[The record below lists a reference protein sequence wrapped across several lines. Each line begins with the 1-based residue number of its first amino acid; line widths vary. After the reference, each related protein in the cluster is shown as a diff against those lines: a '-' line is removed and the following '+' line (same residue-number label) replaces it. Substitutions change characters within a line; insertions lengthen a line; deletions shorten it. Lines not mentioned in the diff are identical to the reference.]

1 MRSLIVVAALA
12 FAGVAAQAASAQTPS
27 SQASSSQGS
36 TAQAPA
42 SPARTA
48 ADYVMKAGQ
57 SDAFEIQSGQLAASK
72 AKRSDVQAF
81 GAQMVKDHTKSTEMV
96 LAAASK
102 SGLPAPP
109 PPALRLDQQD
119 KLSQLQAATGEVF
132 DSLYASQQLQAH
144 EEALALHSAY
154 AQGGDDANLKTVA
167 AKIVPVVTQHLD
179 MLRKGGAHAGH

>member
-1 MRSLIVVAALA
+1 MA
-12 FAGVAAQAASAQTPS
+12 
-27 SQASSSQGS
+27 
-36 TAQAPA
+36 APA
-42 SPARTA
+42 ATA

-96 LAAASK
+96 LAAAGK
-102 SGLPAPP
+102 SGLPAASPP
-109 PPALRLDQQD
+109 PLRPDQQD
-119 KLSQLQAATGEVF
+119 KLSQLQAASGEAF

-154 AQGGDDANLKTVA
+154 AQGGDDANLKKTA
-167 AKIVPVVTQHLD
+167 GKIVPVVTKHLE
-179 MLRKGGAHAGH
+179 MLRKGGAHGAH